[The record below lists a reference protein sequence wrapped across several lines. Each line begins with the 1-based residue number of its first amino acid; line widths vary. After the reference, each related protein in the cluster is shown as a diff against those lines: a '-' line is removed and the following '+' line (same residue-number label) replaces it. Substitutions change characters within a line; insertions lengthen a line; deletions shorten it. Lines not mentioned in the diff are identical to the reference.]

1 MNIKPFMKTAIVWAH
16 ESTCAKKQVGA
27 VIFNK
32 VTKHL
37 VSIGYNGTI
46 AGAEHCT
53 DYFRITG
60 QKCLIN
66 RTLSYVPGMNFD
78 EYYGKCNV
86 SSWCEVTEPEWN
98 NLHHKFAEL
107 YEVHAEQ
114 NAVYNMLKLGT
125 DLKDVRNLVLVS
137 TLEPCS
143 QCLKLIASIGIRE
156 VYYLDEYHGNTRDNW
171 FDMKCMQ
178 VDIDANI

>member
-1 MNIKPFMKTAIVWAH
+1 MNIKPFAKTAIVWAH
-16 ESTCAKKQVGA
+16 ESKCAKKQVGA

-46 AGAEHCT
+46 AGACHCT
-53 DYFRITG
+53 DYFRIIG
-60 QKCLIN
+60 QKYLIHKN
-66 RTLSYVPGMNFD
+66 LSNVPGMDFK
-78 EYYGKCNV
+78 EYVGKYDDPD
-86 SSWCEVTEPEWN
+86 WLEVTETEWN
-98 NLHHKFAEL
+98 SQHHKFAEM

-125 DLKDVRNLVLVS
+125 DLKDISNLVLVS

-143 QCLKLIASIGIRE
+143 QCLKLIASIGIKE
-156 VYYLDEYHGNTRDNW
+156 VYYLDEYHGNTMDNW
-171 FDMKCMQ
+171 FDMKCRQ
-178 VDIDANI
+178 VDIDEDI